1 MFPRSLSQ
9 AVTARSVK
17 GRAVI
22 ADFALLRPQANAA
35 AGSLGSAVVLRSPY
49 SSSRVSFSNTLL
61 TRSLLPLVIQRGT
74 LLRTDSTPSSP
85 DLTPDPRHSGQ
96 NPSPKSAPVLLSA
109 RRDFGADDPELYEKI
124 RRAVVKA
131 CPAWMGQRREDL
143 AQKAV
148 LRVLERAKRSPDEAR
163 FCSSYLYRTAYS
175 VVVDEIR
182 SIRRREGNDASEGQE
197 LVEQRATANTSHS
210 DPEYQAQDNRL
221 GAAIRAC
228 LAGLKYE
235 RRLALTLNLQGY
247 SNPDAAKMLD
257 WDPKRTENLTVRGRS
272 DLRRCLESKGF
283 GI

>member
-9 AVTARSVK
+9 AVTAHSVK
-17 GRAVI
+17 GRAFF
-22 ADFALLRPQANAA
+22 ADFAQMRSQASAA
-35 AGSLGSAVVLRSPY
+35 GSAVVLRSPY
-49 SSSRVSFSNTLL
+49 SAPRVALLNTPIA
-61 TRSLLPLVIQRGT
+61 RSPLPFVIQRGS
-74 LLRTDSTPSSP
+74 LLRTDSTPSTP
-85 DLTPDPRHSGQ
+85 HVGPDPRHSDL

-109 RRDFGADDPELYEKI
+109 RRDFGAEDPELYEKI
-124 RRAVVKA
+124 RRAVLKA

-182 SIRRREGNDASEGQE
+182 SIRRKEGNDASEGQD
-197 LVEQRATANTSHS
+197 LVEQRATAKVSHS
-210 DPEYQAQDNRL
+210 DPENQAQDNRL

-247 SNPDAAKMLD
+247 SNPDAARMLD
-257 WDPKRTENLTVRGRS
+257 WSTKRTENLTVRGRS